1 MHPPSSCPLALPLFP
16 HHFSSQA
23 SLVSSK
29 FFPPHPSCS
38 YLFDCVAIVSSCS
51 LALLVLAYC
60 VRRMPAPGKHNS
72 KAGQLRA
79 DVITPVLM
87 VYIFALLSVSL
98 GPLSRNIWSGIF
110 PANIKAKCCA
120 ITTCVQWLFQI
131 VIAGIMP
138 HLLASV
144 GWAT

>member
-87 VYIFALLSVSL
+87 VYIFAFAFGLPWTALSEYLQRDLPCQYKGEVL
-98 GPLSRNIWSGIF
+98 CDYNL
-110 PANIKAKCCA
+110 
-120 ITTCVQWLFQI
+120 
-131 VIAGIMP
+131 
-138 HLLASV
+138 
-144 GWAT
+144 